1 MMASTFRIPSLLRT
15 SLLDPQ
21 SLWIVAQVR
30 GSPPDVEAPDP
41 PDGSCADGTRRRDG
55 TSSPEVKDRPHF
67 EVKDRTKTAPNEV
80 KEV

>member
-1 MMASTFRIPSLLRT
+1 M
-15 SLLDPQ
+15 
-21 SLWIVAQVR
+21 R